1 VLDYSVLQLRREI
14 GIRVALGAGTAAI
27 ARRVALRAFAMVLVG
42 AIAGLALSL
51 ALAHYVE
58 ALLYRVKAT
67 DAVLLALPSLAVI
80 AVALVAA
87 LAPVIRASRIDPVAI
102 LRAD

>member
-1 VLDYSVLQLRREI
+1 
-14 GIRVALGAGTAAI
+14 
-27 ARRVALRAFAMVLVG
+27 
-42 AIAGLALSL
+42 
-51 ALAHYVE
+51 
-58 ALLYRVKAT
+58 VKAT
-67 DAVLLALPSLAVI
+67 DAVMLALPSLAVT